1 MVRFIGK
8 RLLQLIPILL
18 GITILTFALMQM
30 ASGDAVDAMIEKSGI
45 AVTPEVEAQMRAELG
60 LDQPVWQQY
69 LTWLAGVLH
78 GDMGT
83 SYVSGL
89 NVMDTFASHLPYT
102 IILACTSLV
111 LTILISFPLGIWSA
125 VKRNKLPDIV
135 IRLFSFIGN
144 ALPGFFVALLLLYL
158 LSVKLKVF
166 PAIYTEGDWRCI
178 VLPTLTLAIAMSAK
192 YIRQIR
198 STVLDELGRD
208 YVDGLRSRGIRE
220 HVILYKSVLKSS
232 LLTINTLLA
241 LSLGSLLGG
250 TAIVES
256 IFMWP
261 GVGKMAVDAIMMRDY
276 PIIESYVMWMAI
288 IFVCV
293 NLVADILYHVLD
305 PRIRLGEDA
314 A

>member
-1 MVRFIGK
+1 MGRYVAR

-30 ASGDAVDAMIEKSGI
+30 ASGDAVDAMIEQSGI
-45 AVTPEVEAQMRAELG
+45 AITPEAEAQMRAELG
-60 LDQPVWQQY
+60 LDQPLWQQY
-69 LTWLAGVLH
+69 LTWLFDVLH

-83 SYVSGL
+83 SYVSGVA
-89 NVMDTFASHLPYT
+89 VMDSFSAHLPYT
-102 IILACTSLV
+102 ILLALSSLL
-111 LTILISFPLGIWSA
+111 LTILISFPLGVWSA
-125 VKRNKLPDIV
+125 VKQSRLPDFV
-135 IRLFSFIGN
+135 IRVFSFIGN

-158 LSVKLKVF
+158 FSVRLKLL
-166 PAIYTEGDWRCI
+166 PTIYSQGDWRCI
-178 VLPTLTLAIAMSAK
+178 ILPTLTLAIAMSAK

-198 STVLDELGRD
+198 STVLDEFGRD
-208 YVDGLRSRGIRE
+208 YIEGLRSRGVRE
-220 HVILYKSVLKSS
+220 RVILCKSVLKSS

-276 PIIESYVMWMAI
+276 PIIEAYVMWMAI

-293 NLVADILYHVLD
+293 NLIADILYHVLD
-305 PRIRLGEDA
+305 PRIRLEGA
-314 A
+314 RT

>member
-1 MVRFIGK
+1 VGRFIGK
-8 RLLQLIPILL
+8 RLLQLVPILL
-18 GITILTFALMQM
+18 GITILTFVLMQL

-45 AVTPEVEAQMRAELG
+45 AVTPEVEAQMRAQLG

-83 SYVSGL
+83 SYVSGM
-89 NVMDTFASHLPYT
+89 NVMSSFMQHLPYT
-102 IILACTSLV
+102 IVLAFASLL
-111 LTILISFPLGIWSA
+111 LTVVISFPLGIYSA
-125 VKRNKLPDIV
+125 VKQNKPADYL
-135 IRLFSFIGN
+135 IRVLSFAGN
-144 ALPGFFVALLLLYL
+144 ALPGFFVALLLLYVF
-158 LSVKLKVF
+158 SVQFKVL
-166 PAIYTEGDWRCI
+166 PAIYSEGNWLCL

-192 YIRQIR
+192 YIRQVR
-198 STVLDELGRD
+198 STVLDELGLD
-208 YVDGLRSRGIRE
+208 YVNGLRSRGVRE
-220 HVILYKSVLKSS
+220 HVILFRSVLKSS

-261 GVGKMAVDAIMMRDY
+261 GVGKMAVDAIIMRDY
-276 PIIESYVMWMAI
+276 PVIMAYVMWMAI

-293 NLVADILYHVLD
+293 NLLADILYHVID
-305 PRIRLGEDA
+305 PRIRLEEGA